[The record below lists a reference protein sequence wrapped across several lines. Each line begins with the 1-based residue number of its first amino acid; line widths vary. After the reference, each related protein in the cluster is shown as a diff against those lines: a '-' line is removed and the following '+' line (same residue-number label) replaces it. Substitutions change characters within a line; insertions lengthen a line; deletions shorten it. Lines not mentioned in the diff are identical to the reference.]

1 MASLTVRQLDEK
13 VKKLLRLRAAR
24 NGRSME
30 DEARDVLRI
39 ALAQEPPVARDLVEA
54 VRRRFAKIGPVELP
68 IPAREPMRD
77 PPDFDR

>member
-1 MASLTVRQLDEK
+1 MASITIRKLDDGLK
-13 VKKLLRLRAAR
+13 ARLRIRAAR

-39 ALAQEPPVARDLVEA
+39 ALAQEQPVPRDLVEA

>member
-1 MASLTVRQLDEK
+1 MASITIRKLDEGLK
-13 VKKLLRLRAAR
+13 ARLRIRAAR